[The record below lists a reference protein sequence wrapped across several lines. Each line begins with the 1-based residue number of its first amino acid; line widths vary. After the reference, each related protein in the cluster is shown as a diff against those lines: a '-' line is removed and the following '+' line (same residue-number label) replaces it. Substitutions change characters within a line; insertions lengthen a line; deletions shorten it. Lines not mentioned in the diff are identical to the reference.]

1 MSEAN
6 LTPAARGAAR
16 GAIIA
21 AICIS
26 LLILLLWI
34 AEVSTLVSLG
44 DSDAAGNGLAEA
56 YAGFEIILLWGLLV
70 VLLVV
75 AGINGAMPWPAAAAG
90 VVLIPASGVAAM
102 TALGLLADH
111 NAPPFLWPIVT
122 PALVPP
128 LVVVFAFW
136 TLIPQLRSTVP
147 AGITAG
153 TAWGITLLLCVCV
166 WPMADI
172 RHRAEQR
179 EADVQ
184 VRLATDYANMPPNA
198 PLWDWAPFLQT
209 RNDIRVGEVLQRISK
224 LDRRQSDAEVMLD
237 RGDFPLR
244 YLGYMEL
251 DPTPVICDKARNLLR
266 RRVQPLV
273 LKVANSRP
281 YTDIADDVA
290 AALAAMQWLTGHGC
304 PCAAE
309 AQAWETM
316 ANAYRDTN
324 FDVVELKELHQ

>member
-1 MSEAN
+1 MSEADPI
-6 LTPAARGAAR
+6 PAARDASR
-16 GAIIA
+16 KAIIA
-21 AICIS
+21 AVCIS

-34 AEVSTLVSLG
+34 AEVSTLSSLG
-44 DSDAAGNGLAEA
+44 DSDAAGNGMAEA
-56 YAGFEIILLWGLLV
+56 FAGFEIILLWMLLV

-75 AGINGAMPWPAAAAG
+75 AGINGAMPWQAAAAA
-90 VVLIPASGVAAM
+90 VVLLPASGYAAM

-111 NAPPFLWPIVT
+111 NTPPFLWPILT
-122 PALVPP
+122 PALVPL

-136 TLIPQLRSTVP
+136 TLVPGLRSTVP
-147 AGITAG
+147 AVVAAG
-153 TAWGITLLLCVCV
+153 AAWGVTLLLCVCI

-172 RHRAEQR
+172 RNRADQR

-184 VRLATDYANMPPNA
+184 VRLATDYANMSPNA
-198 PLWDWAPFLQT
+198 PLWEWAPFLQT
-209 RNDIRVGEVLQRISK
+209 RSDIRVDEVLQRIGK
-224 LDRRQSDAEVMLD
+224 LDHRQSDAEIMLD

-251 DPTPVICDKARNLLR
+251 DPTPAICDKARNLLR

-273 LKVANSRP
+273 LKAANSKP
-281 YTDIADDVA
+281 YTDIADHVA
-290 AALAAMQWLTGHGC
+290 AALAAMQWLAGHGC

-309 AQAWETM
+309 AQAWESM

-324 FDVVELKELHQ
+324 FDVVELKELHE

>member
-1 MSEAN
+1 MSEAD
-6 LTPAARGAAR
+6 PIPGARGASR

-26 LLILLLWI
+26 LLILLLWM
-34 AEVSTLVSLG
+34 AEVSTLANLG
-44 DSDAAGNGLAEA
+44 DSDAAGNGMAEA
-56 YAGFEIILLWGLLV
+56 FAGFEIILLWGLLV

-75 AGINGAMPWPAAAAG
+75 AGINGAMPWQAAG
-90 VVLIPASGVAAM
+90 AAVILIPASGFAAM

-136 TLIPQLRSTVP
+136 TLVPGLRSTVP
-147 AGITAG
+147 AVVAAG
-153 TAWGITLLLCVCV
+153 LAWGVTLLLCICL

-184 VRLATDYANMPPNA
+184 VRLATDYANKSPNA
-198 PLWDWAPFLQT
+198 PLWEWAPFLQT

-224 LDRRQSDAEVMLD
+224 LDHRQSDAEIMLD

-251 DPTPVICDKARNLLR
+251 EPTQAICDKARNLLR

-273 LKVANSRP
+273 PKVANSRP

-316 ANAYRDTN
+316 AKAYRDTN